1 MTDNGKKTRKPIP
14 SGYVMEIHGRGSLQP
29 PPPPLL
35 GTGDQMPPPTQVLRN
50 RISGKM
56 SPHVRYDHYNPETNK
71 LTLRIDDEAHLEFW
85 CEIDLKRED
94 LLIALGMDLPENLG
108 IPSKL
113 SPRVTPIKMKHR
125 KAKRPLRMKRSLRNS
140 T

>member
-1 MTDNGKKTRKPIP
+1 MTDNNKQTKKSTP
-14 SGYVMEIHGRGSLQP
+14 SGYVMEIHGRGSLHP
-29 PPPPLL
+29 APDWRFGILGPAPLN
-35 GTGDQMPPPTQVLRN
+35 QVDRN

-56 SPHVRYDHYNPETNK
+56 FPHVRYDHFNPETDK

-94 LLIALGMDLPENLG
+94 LLKALGMGPPENLG

-125 KAKRPLRMKRSLRNS
+125 KAKKPLRMNRSLRNS